1 MTLYNLKHSE
11 VILISGGLRCECFL
25 TQRYGNPQ
33 PSRIKDRFRDRTGG
47 LLKYLLIGLI
57 VALVDELLLKF

>member
-33 PSRIKDRFRDRTGG
+33 PSRIKDRFRDRMVVHAKSGAA
-47 LLKYLLIGLI
+47 
-57 VALVDELLLKF
+57 VAVA